1 MLNQLFVV
9 KLREKEIL
17 TREEI
22 SSIFANIPTLQ
33 DMHLELFKV
42 LGWLRLHEC
51 LLVARRGLWHG
62 SCSWL

>member
-42 LGWLRLHEC
+42 LGCPRGC
-51 LLVARRGLWHG
+51 LLVERRGL
-62 SCSWL
+62 

>member
-1 MLNQLFVV
+1 MPVCVGVVRYVRDLYMLNQLFVM

-42 LGWLRLHEC
+42 RALC
-51 LLVARRGLWHG
+51 ARA
-62 SCSWL
+62 